1 MGDVTTLFRLDP
13 EALRCPYPLLDAVRD
28 EHPVLFVPEIECWLV
43 TRYADIVQV
52 ARDPQTFSS
61 KMPTGP
67 VLARQQLEA
76 VQALLADEPELAG
89 PLMRQGSQ
97 ARVLLSADPPDHARQ
112 RRLINPAFTPPKV
125 KALEP
130 RIRQVADELVD
141 RFAARGRAE
150 IVHEFGVL
158 LPLTII
164 AECLGV
170 ADDELPQFKTWSDN
184 FVAVIGNHSMSRD
197 ELRSLLLARTEFYD
211 YFSEKIAARRAQ
223 PTSDLIS
230 DLVHGAID
238 DEPLTD
244 DEILAMLNQFLV
256 AGNETTTKL
265 IAFAVHMLLQEPAR
279 IDELR
284 ADPGRIA
291 GFVEEVLR
299 LQPPVQGLY
308 RTATADTT
316 LGRMP
321 IKAGDHVMLVYAA
334 GNRDGDRFAEPES
347 IDPCRAHLMSHL
359 AFGNGEH
366 YCPGSALARAE
377 GRIAVETL
385 LDRLDHLRPAAGV
398 DLDRLDYEPSYVLHG
413 IRELHVEFDERR
425 G

>member
-13 EALRCPYPLLDAVRD
+13 DALRCPYPLFDAVRD
-28 EHPVLFVPEIECWLV
+28 EQPVLFVPEIECWLV

-76 VQALLADEPELAG
+76 VQALLAAEPELAA
-89 PLMRQGSQ
+89 PLMRQGGQ

-170 ADDELPQFKTWSDN
+170 ADDELPQFKRWSDD
-184 FVAVIGNHSMSRD
+184 FVAIIGNHDMSRD
-197 ELRSLLLARTEFYD
+197 QLRSLLLSADPPDHARQRRLINPAFTPP
-211 YFSEKIAARRAQ
+211 KIKALEPRIREVAEELVDGFADRGHAE
-223 PTSDLIS
+223 
-230 DLVHGAID
+230 LVHELGVLLPLTIIAECLGVAD
-238 DEPLTD
+238 DELPQFKRWSD
-244 DEILAMLNQFLV
+244 DF
-256 AGNETTTKL
+256 ETS
-265 IAFAVHMLLQEPAR
+265 
-279 IDELR
+279 R
-284 ADPGRIA
+284 A
-291 GFVEEVLR
+291 
-299 LQPPVQGLY
+299 
-308 RTATADTT
+308 T
-316 LGRMP
+316 
-321 IKAGDHVMLVYAA
+321 
-334 GNRDGDRFAEPES
+334 S
-347 IDPCRAHLMSHL
+347 
-359 AFGNGEH
+359 
-366 YCPGSALARAE
+366 
-377 GRIAVETL
+377 
-385 LDRLDHLRPAAGV
+385 
-398 DLDRLDYEPSYVLHG
+398 
-413 IRELHVEFDERR
+413 
-425 G
+425 